1 MSEHIDNLV
10 ELGYIYKENST
21 NDKREKLIKISEEGE
36 KINKIIETEFD
47 EYNHKIKDKL
57 GKDNYDFLVK
67 TLESFIAS
75 EKTNMCNCLGK
86 EEK

>member
-1 MSEHIDNLV
+1 MERV
-10 ELGYIYKENST
+10 ESGST
-21 NDKREKLIKISEEGE
+21 S
-36 KINKIIETEFD
+36 EFD

>member
-1 MSEHIDNLV
+1 MTAE
-10 ELGYIYKENST
+10 EL
-21 NDKREKLIKISEEGE
+21 DEKANG
-36 KINKIIETEFD
+36 
-47 EYNHKIKDKL
+47 IKDKL